1 MNLEQTLTDHILKKY
16 NPLTIL
22 IHGSRASGYAREH
35 SDWDF
40 AILVD
45 KDTEVEREII
55 DGANIEVRVLKLP
68 FEEQEIIGDKWLA
81 LRKGNIKVVYD
92 PQNLSEPIIEKITE
106 YYNKP
111 IEWTKGE
118 IFGHKAWYRSH
129 IDGMIDYQDDH
140 LAFYRKLSELY
151 TRSIMY
157 WFHFLHN
164 AYMPQVYLSLPQIE
178 KEDPEHYELLK
189 VLAGTYTNQEKITAT
204 EKIYNR
210 IWK

>member
-1 MNLEQTLTDHILKKY
+1 MEEKLTNHIVEKY
-16 NPLTIL
+16 QPVAVL

-45 KDTEVEREII
+45 KDTDVEREII
-55 DGANIEVRVLKLP
+55 DNANVEIRVLKLP
-68 FEEQEIIGDKWLA
+68 FEDQKIIGDKWLA
-81 LRKGNIKVVYD
+81 LRKGNVKVLYD
-92 PQNLSEPIIEKITE
+92 PQKVADAIIEKVTK
-106 YYNKP
+106 YYTTP
-111 IEWTKGE
+111 IAWKDSE

-129 IDGMIDYQDDH
+129 IDGMIDYQNDH

-164 AYMPQVYLSLPQIE
+164 TYMPQVYLSLPRIE
-178 KEDPEHYELLK
+178 KEDPEQYELLGI
-189 VLAGTYTNQEKITAT
+189 LASTASNQDKIAAA
-204 EKIYNR
+204 EKIYNH